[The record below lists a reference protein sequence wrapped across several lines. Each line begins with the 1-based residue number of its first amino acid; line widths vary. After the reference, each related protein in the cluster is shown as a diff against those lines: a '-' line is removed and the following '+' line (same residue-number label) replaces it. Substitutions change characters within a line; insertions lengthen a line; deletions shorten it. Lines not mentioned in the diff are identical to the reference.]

1 MLFYDRIDVSK
12 GINVSKTNESKECN
26 IFHWWF
32 CLDKVCMFQPDVCNG
47 CHDVSMMS
55 MNLTDIVMIITLII
69 VALLAGLAKLR
80 LST

>member
-32 CLDKVCMFQPDVCNG
+32 FLDKVFKFQPDVCNG

>member
-32 CLDKVCMFQPDVCNG
+32 FLDKVFKFQPDVCNG

-69 VALLAGLAKLR
+69 VALLVGLAKLR